1 MFVDELKV
9 EVKEIRKE
17 VDELKL
23 AVNFMNGNY
32 EEMKTKQTKVD
43 TEITAVYR
51 QIEGLSQNL
60 NEGLEAL
67 ESKNEY
73 LENHSKRDNIK
84 IIGLEEKADEK
95 TWEDTERVV
104 KKAIKEQLGIER
116 DVFIERAHRVGDKL
130 DRHAP
135 NRRHVDSAS
144 RPTVSHANQSQ
155 HRPLLQGFVF
165 GKKRKMLFEKPGGK
179 DQKACSF

>member
-23 AVNFMNGNY
+23 SVNFMNANY
-32 EEMKTKQTKVD
+32 EEMETKHAKVD

-51 QIEGLSQNL
+51 QIEGPSQNL

-67 ESKNEY
+67 ELKNEF
-73 LENHSKRDNIK
+73 LEHHARRDNIK

-95 TWEDTERVV
+95 TWDDTEQVV
-104 KKAIKEQLGIER
+104 KKATKEQLGIER
-116 DVFIERAHRVGDKL
+116 NVFIERAHRVGDKL

-135 NRRHVDSAS
+135 NHRHVDSAS
-144 RPTVSHANQSQ
+144 RPTGNHANQSQ
-155 HRPLLQGFVF
+155 GFVS

-179 DQKACSF
+179 DQKVCSF